1 VIRVDR
7 LRVPVPPELIREWA
21 VERERARIHFSVPE
35 DRRRQSRFE
44 FRAHRNPAVRKAL
57 FRLFHG
63 KCAFCES
70 PADDIMH
77 FRPAGGVVH
86 ADGTFLPDHYWW
98 LSGEW
103 DNLYPACSSCNRYLA
118 SGRGG
123 RFPLEIEASRAP
135 VEASAEQLAEELPLL
150 LDPCRDRP
158 EDHLLFENDGTV
170 VGFTLRGQTT
180 ITLAGLN
187 RPELVE
193 QRRGLAAM
201 LTRLIDAMPDGIE
214 DQATDDAAVIFDR
227 LLEAVGEDQ
236 PYVALARQV
245 VGDFHE
251 LLPPH
256 LRALFNETVTQ
267 PLPDR
272 ETPPVTHD
280 EFLADQEGFS
290 LARPGDA
297 ETYRTFLR
305 YVEHVSIRNVKAI
318 RELDLD
324 LTRSSARTAPWTV
337 LLGENAAGKSTVL
350 QAVTLAL
357 IGRDGV
363 ERLDLDA
370 RTFVRRSQGV
380 SSGSVSVRLS
390 GSTRE
395 RTLRF
400 THHGFEY
407 ENAEEPQTLVLA
419 YGETRLLP
427 APDLLSAAGQ
437 EWGRVEGLFRPAR
450 ALIDAEQWLIDAE
463 LPTFDYVAGAIREL
477 LGLPPGQWLHRNRT
491 TVWVT
496 ETGRRIP
503 LGELSTG
510 WQSVL
515 ATVIDI
521 LEMVTRLWP
530 KPDLAEGIVLLDE
543 LGAHLHPRWRLRL
556 VTGLREMLPGMQ
568 FIASTHEPL
577 CLRGVKEHETVL
589 MQRDAQGLAFAT
601 TDLPA
606 PTDMRVDQLLT
617 SRYFGLGST
626 LDPELDAKFDR
637 YYELLAIPE
646 TDLRPDQLVTRE
658 ELAVE
663 LQAQGVLGHSRRDQ
677 LVYEAIDTFLADE
690 RATGREDPELKESTL
705 RRARQLWT
713 LARQDEDVQE

>member
-1 VIRVDR
+1 M
-7 LRVPVPPELIREWA
+7 
-21 VERERARIHFSVPE
+21 ERERARNHFAVPE
-35 DRRRQSRFE
+35 ELRRQSRFE
-44 FRAHRNPAVRKAL
+44 FSAYRAPAVREAL

-77 FRPAGGVVH
+77 FRPEGGVVH
-86 ADGTFLPDHYWW
+86 SDGTFLPDHYWW

-103 DNLYPACSSCNRYLA
+103 DNLYPSCAFCNRHLA

-123 RFPLEIEASRAP
+123 RFPLETESSRAP

-158 EDHLLFENDGTV
+158 EDHLLFEVTGEV
-170 VGFTLRGQTT
+170 AGLTLRGQTT

-193 QRRGLAAM
+193 KRRRLAAG
-201 LTRLIDAMPDGIE
+201 LTRLLHAVWDNLEGPA
-214 DQATDDAAVIFDR
+214 ADDVAGPLRELLRAVR
-227 LLEAVGEDQ
+227 EEQ
-236 PYVALARQV
+236 PYVALARQI
-245 VGDFHE
+245 VGEFHDI
-251 LLPPH
+251 LPPH
-256 LRALFNETVTQ
+256 LRALFDGTGTP

-272 ETPPVTHD
+272 ETPPVPHD
-280 EFLADQEGFS
+280 EFLADQEDFS

-297 ETYRTFLR
+297 ETYRAFRR

-324 LTRSSARTAPWTV
+324 LTRSAARTAPWTV

-350 QAVTLAL
+350 QAITLAL

-363 ERLDLDA
+363 ERLGLDA
-370 RTFVRRSQGV
+370 RVFIRRSQGV

-427 APDLLSAAGQ
+427 APDLPSAAGQ

-463 LPTFDYVAGAIREL
+463 PPTFDYVAGAIRDL
-477 LGLPPGQWLHRNRT
+477 LGLPAGQWLHRNRT
-491 TVWVT
+491 SVWVT
-496 ETGRRIP
+496 EKGRRIP

-589 MQRDAQGLAFAT
+589 MRRDAQGLAFAT

-617 SRYFGLGST
+617 SRFFGLGST
-626 LDPELDAKFDR
+626 LDPDLDAKFDE

-646 TDLRPDQLVTRE
+646 TSLTPEQQDTRE
-658 ELAVE
+658 RLAFE
-663 LQAQGVLGHSRRDQ
+663 LQTQGVLGHSRRDQ
-677 LVYEAIDTFLADE
+677 LVYEAIDSFLAGE

-713 LARQDEDVQE
+713 LARQDEDVRE